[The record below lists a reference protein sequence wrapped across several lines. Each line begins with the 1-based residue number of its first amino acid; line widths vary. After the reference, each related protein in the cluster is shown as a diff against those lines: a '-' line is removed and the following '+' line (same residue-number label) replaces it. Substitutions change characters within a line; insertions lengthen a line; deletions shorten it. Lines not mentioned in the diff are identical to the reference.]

1 MKNVYRAADGGITVA
16 RLGRMLREKQLTV
29 STAESCTG
37 GFIAHRLTLP
47 AGASD
52 YYAGSVVAYDNRV
65 KEAMLHVN
73 KHSIEAFGSVSRE
86 VAEQMAVHV
95 AEKLKTDCSIAV
107 SGVMGPGGG
116 SEDKPVGT
124 VWISTFYKNRTL
136 SHCYHLRGE
145 REENI
150 RQTAEAA
157 LLQLSVMIQRK
168 EGVSSLGGLE
178 KKKI

>member
-1 MKNVYRAADGGITVA
+1 MKNEYRSADGGIAVA
-16 RLGRMLREKQLTV
+16 RLGRMLKEMQLTV

-65 KEAMLHVN
+65 KEALLRVN
-73 KHSIEAFGSVSRE
+73 RYSIETFGAVSRE

-95 AEKLKTDCSIAV
+95 AESLKTDCSIAV

-124 VWISTFYKNRTL
+124 VWISTFYRSHTL
-136 SHCYHLRGE
+136 SHCYHFRGE

-157 LLQLSVMIQRK
+157 LLQLVVMIQG
-168 EGVSSLGGLE
+168 EECEDSLGELE
-178 KKKI
+178 KLKI

>member
-1 MKNVYRAADGGITVA
+1 MKNENRGDDGDIMEVQ
-16 RLGRMLREKQLTV
+16 LGRILREKQLTV

-37 GFIAHRLTLP
+37 GLIAHRLTLR

-65 KEAMLHVN
+65 KEALLHVN
-73 KHSIEAFGSVSRE
+73 KDSIEAFGAVSRE
-86 VAEQMAVHV
+86 VVEQMAVHV
-95 AEKLKTDCSIAV
+95 AERLKTDCSIAV

-116 SEDKPVGT
+116 SEYKPVGT
-124 VWISTFYKNRTL
+124 VWISTYYMNRTL
-136 SHCYHLRGE
+136 SHCYHLKGE

-157 LLQLSVMIQRK
+157 LLQLSVMIQ
-168 EGVSSLGGLE
+168 EGEESESLFNALE
-178 KKKI
+178 KKR